1 LDAGFRDCVVA
12 LVKAAL
18 AALQSMRVVLTAV
31 ESMHRSMSMGRA
43 QPEADFSDRELIR
56 ALKALADP
64 IRFRMVQ
71 EIAEAGE
78 LSCGEV
84 AARFD
89 VSQPTISH
97 HLKILMDAG
106 LLVQRAEG
114 KHHYT
119 SVDRAL
125 LANLASVLPR
135 RLSAPTPK
143 RRRGG

>member
-1 LDAGFRDCVVA
+1 MPGKMVTGRDGSA
-12 LVKAAL
+12 TRANGQPYLT
-18 AALQSMRVVLTAV
+18 VL
-31 ESMHRSMSMGRA
+31 ESMHRSISMGAGQFDR
-43 QPEADFSDRELIR
+43 EVSDRELIR

-64 IRFRMVQ
+64 TRFRMLQ

-106 LLVQRAEG
+106 LLVQRTEG

-119 SVDRAL
+119 SVDRVL
-125 LANLASVLPR
+125 LANLVAVLPK
-135 RLSAPTPK
+135 RLSAPTSKK
-143 RRRGG
+143 RRRA